1 MENNNSQELFKKNIK
16 RIIELENEENSV
28 VRLVLID
35 EKLGLMKVDSD
46 ERPGP
51 LNILG

>member
-1 MENNNSQELFKKNIK
+1 M
-16 RIIELENEENSV
+16 ELENEENSV
-28 VRLVLID
+28 VRVVLID
-35 EKLGLMKVDSD
+35 EKLGLIKEDSD